1 MIVGSGREKNFS
13 LRSALPFRPLRQR
26 SFPLHRRPMNF
37 GPGPLLPGKTHRYRC
52 SAPSLHDRDRERAP
66 GVAEIIEG
74 TGTPEE
80 KRTAT
85 PLPILQ
91 HAGSANISMFRRR
104 LSRRASPSDCP
115 RLFSPPLRRAGVPQ
129 FSPTHKAVLTR
140 GTSPPHA
147 RRPRFSAFESAPFLP
162 FSAKNLR
169 KVRIFLLPNAAP
181 SYTTSLVVPR

>member
-1 MIVGSGREKNFS
+1 
-13 LRSALPFRPLRQR
+13 
-26 SFPLHRRPMNF
+26 MNF
-37 GPGPLLPGKTHRYRC
+37 GPGPLLSRKTRRYRC
-52 SAPSLHDRDRERAP
+52 SAPSPHDRDRERAP

-74 TGTPEE
+74 TGTPEG

-104 LSRRASPSDCP
+104 LSRRSSPSDCP

-129 FSPTHKAVLTR
+129 FSPPHTKPSSPGEQAPRTHAVPDSSPSSPRLSDRDFRSACALT
-140 GTSPPHA
+140 PPA
-147 RRPRFSAFESAPFLP
+147 RRPHTDEKPAPPPFLP

-181 SYTTSLVVPR
+181 SYTTSFVVPR